1 MKKIITLIM
10 SVVIGMSLVA
20 CSGKVDKNEVIMTV
34 EGIDVTAGY
43 YEKMLGLYKQSIES
57 MYGPDVWEQEVE
69 EGVKYKDK
77 FKNIILQQIIDTE
90 AVYASVKEKNLL
102 PKEEEIEK
110 SFKELKKSI
119 DGDENYKKSLESIG
133 IDDEFLKSQT
143 ERDLAWAN
151 YKSDFDKEVTISDE
165 EIQKYYDENKKMFY
179 RDEAKASH
187 ILISTLDENDKELS
201 KEKKEEA
208 KKKAEEILKKA
219 KAGEEFAGLAEEH
232 SQDPGS
238 GAKGGDLGYFS
249 KGEMVPE
256 FEKAVFALK
265 VGEISDLVESEY
277 GYHII
282 KLTDRVEEQTSLE
295 DNKDSIKETL
305 LKEKFA
311 ASVEKLAKDAKVDK
325 KKDLIDAI
333 KF

>member
-1 MKKIITLIM
+1 MTLIM

-20 CSGKVDKNEVIMTV
+20 CSGKVDEKEVIMIV
-34 EGIDVTAGY
+34 EGTEITAGY

-77 FKNIILQQIIDTE
+77 FKTIILNQIIDTE
-90 AVYASVKEKNLL
+90 AVYAKAKEKNLL

-110 SFKELKKSI
+110 SFKELKESV
-119 DGDENYKKSLESIG
+119 DGDENYKKSLQSIG

-143 ERDLAWAN
+143 EKDLTWQN
-151 YKSDFDKEVTISDE
+151 YRTNFDKETTISDE
-165 EIQKYYDENKKMFY
+165 EIKKYYEENKKMFY

-187 ILISTLDENDKELS
+187 ILISTVDENDKELS

-208 KKKAEEILKKA
+208 KKKAEEVLKKA
-219 KAGEEFAGLAEEH
+219 KAGDEFAALAQEY

-238 GAKGGDLGYFS
+238 TTKGGDLGYFS
-249 KGEMVPE
+249 KGEMVKE
-256 FEKAVFALK
+256 FEESVFALE
-265 VGEISDLVESEY
+265 VGEISELVESKF

-282 KLTDRVEEQTSLE
+282 KLTDRVDEQTSLE
-295 DNKDSIKETL
+295 DSKDSIKETL
-305 LKEKFA
+305 SKEKF
-311 ASVEKLAKDAKVDK
+311 VQDIQKLAKDAKIDK
-325 KKDLIDAI
+325 KQDLIDEI